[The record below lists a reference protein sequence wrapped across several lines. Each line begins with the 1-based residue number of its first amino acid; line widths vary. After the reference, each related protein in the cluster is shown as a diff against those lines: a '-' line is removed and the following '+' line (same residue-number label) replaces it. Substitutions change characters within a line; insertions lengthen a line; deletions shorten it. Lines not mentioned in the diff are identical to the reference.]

1 MPLTDWALVAS
12 RGVLG
17 ATFLVAGLSKLTD
30 PGTAARTVAGFGAP
44 AFARPLLRGLP
55 YLETAVA
62 VALAFGATAWH
73 AAWVAAGLLVLF
85 IAAISVNLAR
95 GRRPDCNC
103 FGQVRPAPISGLTLV
118 RNAGLLAIAAAL
130 ILTGP
135 PPAWADAWIWWQ
147 ALDANGRR
155 LAIVGGLGLGL
166 GLRFLLAG
174 GATTEPDVADGDEWP
189 LLRPRSTA
197 PAAVVTPT
205 DTAESAR
212 APRDAPASEA
222 VPRRRLTGNGLLL
235 GAHAP
240 AFTLP
245 DLAGRMRTLDELRA
259 PGLPVVLVFSSPGCE
274 SCQFLVP
281 KLPPLAAAHRDALA
295 LVLVSRDTV
304 ERNLAKFKDPGELPV
319 LRQQEYEVAED
330 FDITTSPAAIVV
342 GADGRI
348 ASPLAMGGLAIL
360 QLIADTA
367 TGPAAAPA
375 TTPAT
380 APASSDSASAS
391 ESSADT
397 GVSGQA

>member
-17 ATFLVAGLSKLTD
+17 ATFLVSGLAKLVD
-30 PGTAARTVAGFGAP
+30 PGPAARTIAGVGAP
-44 AFARPLLRGLP
+44 AVTRPLLRGLP

-62 VALAFGATAWH
+62 VALAFAATAWH

-103 FGQVRPAPISGLTLV
+103 FGQVRPAPISGITIV
-118 RNAGLLAIAAAL
+118 RNAGLLALAAAL

-135 PPAWADAWIWWQ
+135 PPAWADAWSWWQ
-147 ALDANGRR
+147 ALDTNGRR
-155 LAIVGGLGLGL
+155 LAIVAGVGLGI

-174 GATTEPDVADGDEWP
+174 GSTEPEAADGDEWP
-189 LLRPRSTA
+189 ALRPAATTPA
-197 PAAVVTPT
+197 AAAVVTPT
-205 DTAESAR
+205 DAAEPSR
-212 APRDAPASEA
+212 APRDVPASEA
-222 VPRRRLTGNGLLL
+222 VPRRRLTGNGLLM

-240 AFTLP
+240 AFALP
-245 DLAGRMRTLDELRA
+245 DLTGRMHTLEELRA
-259 PGLPVVLVFSSPGCE
+259 LGLPVVLVFSSPGCE

-281 KLPPLAAAHRDALA
+281 KLPALAAAHRHALT

-319 LRQQEYEVAED
+319 LRQQQYEVAED
-330 FDITTSPAAIVV
+330 FDITTSPSAIVV
-342 GADGRI
+342 GTNGRV

-360 QLIADTA
+360 QLVRDTA
-367 TGPAAAPA
+367 TA
-375 TTPAT
+375 PAT
-380 APASSDSASAS
+380 APASQGSASAPS
-391 ESSADT
+391 TDAASTDSA
-397 GVSGQA
+397 VSGQAS